1 MGDPGGT
8 DSFTTTHLG
17 VRTGDL
23 GGGFVEATNTTVFY
37 GAPIGHR
44 YTIDGG
50 GRGNTYF
57 DNGGNT
63 GITISPTYHYT
74 S

>member
-8 DSFTTTHLG
+8 DSFTTGYLD
-17 VRTGDL
+17 VFTGAG
-23 GGGFVEATNTTVFY
+23 GGGFVQATNTTVSY
-37 GAPIGHR
+37 GALVGH

-57 DNGGNT
+57 DNGGNN
-63 GITISPTYHYT
+63 GITISPRYHYT